1 MLGIYLLIAALSFLA
16 LYFAVKKLT
25 LNIDEQTLLEP
36 IKMDVYPKFCDL
48 IDEKIRQFKENVQN
62 TNLALKNSDQ
72 KDEFLEKLG
81 DLSRELTFI
90 QTMNLSNKNDSIWQN
105 ELFSFLK
112 ELENL
117 LLEYLE
123 KGEEEAENLR
133 EFLMNEFEKL
143 IREFLMNEFEKLKG

>member
-90 QTMNLSNKNDSIWQN
+90 QTMNLGNKNDSIWQN

-143 IREFLMNEFEKLKG
+143 KG

>member
-1 MLGIYLLIAALSFLA
+1 
-16 LYFAVKKLT
+16 
-25 LNIDEQTLLEP
+25 
-36 IKMDVYPKFCDL
+36 MDIYPKFCDL
-48 IDEKIRQFKENVQN
+48 IDEKIREFKENIQN
-62 TNLALKNSDQ
+62 ANLTLKNSNQ

-133 EFLMNEFEKL
+133 EFLMD
-143 IREFLMNEFEKLKG
+143 EFEKLKG

>member
-1 MLGIYLLIAALSFLA
+1 
-16 LYFAVKKLT
+16 
-25 LNIDEQTLLEP
+25 
-36 IKMDVYPKFCDL
+36 YPKFCDL
-48 IDEKIRQFKENVQN
+48 IDEKIREFKENIQN
-62 TNLALKNSDQ
+62 ANLTLKNSNQ

-133 EFLMNEFEKL
+133 EFLMD
-143 IREFLMNEFEKLKG
+143 EFEKLKG

>member
-133 EFLMNEFEKL
+133 EFVGGKIKFPFGKIKL
-143 IREFLMNEFEKLKG
+143 P

>member
-1 MLGIYLLIAALSFLA
+1 
-16 LYFAVKKLT
+16 
-25 LNIDEQTLLEP
+25 
-36 IKMDVYPKFCDL
+36 MDVYPKFCDL

-143 IREFLMNEFEKLKG
+143 KG

>member
-25 LNIDEQTLLEP
+25 LNIDERTLLEP
-36 IKMDVYPKFCDL
+36 IKMDIYPKFCDL
-48 IDEKIRQFKENVQN
+48 IDEKIREFKENIQN
-62 TNLALKNSDQ
+62 ANLTLKNSNQ

-112 ELENL
+112 EL
-117 LLEYLE
+117 
-123 KGEEEAENLR
+123 
-133 EFLMNEFEKL
+133 
-143 IREFLMNEFEKLKG
+143 

>member
-1 MLGIYLLIAALSFLA
+1 
-16 LYFAVKKLT
+16 
-25 LNIDEQTLLEP
+25 
-36 IKMDVYPKFCDL
+36 
-48 IDEKIRQFKENVQN
+48 IREFKENIQN
-62 TNLALKNSDQ
+62 ANLTLKNSNQ

-133 EFLMNEFEKL
+133 EFLMD
-143 IREFLMNEFEKLKG
+143 EFEKLKG

>member
-1 MLGIYLLIAALSFLA
+1 MLGIYLLIAASSFLA

-48 IDEKIRQFKENVQN
+48 IDEKIREFKENVQN

-143 IREFLMNEFEKLKG
+143 KG

>member
-16 LYFAVKKLT
+16 LYFAVKKLA

-48 IDEKIRQFKENVQN
+48 IDEKIREFKENVQN

-143 IREFLMNEFEKLKG
+143 KG

>member
-25 LNIDEQTLLEP
+25 LNIDERILLEP
-36 IKMDVYPKFCDL
+36 IKMDIYPKFCDL
-48 IDEKIRQFKENVQN
+48 IDEKIREFKENVQN
-62 TNLALKNSDQ
+62 ANLALKISDQ

-123 KGEEEAENLR
+123 KGEEEAEIL
-133 EFLMNEFEKL
+133 
-143 IREFLMNEFEKLKG
+143 REFLMNEFEKLKG

>member
-1 MLGIYLLIAALSFLA
+1 
-16 LYFAVKKLT
+16 
-25 LNIDEQTLLEP
+25 
-36 IKMDVYPKFCDL
+36 
-48 IDEKIRQFKENVQN
+48 FKENIQN
-62 TNLALKNSDQ
+62 ANLTLKNSNQ

-133 EFLMNEFEKL
+133 EFLMD
-143 IREFLMNEFEKLKG
+143 EFEKLKG

>member
-48 IDEKIRQFKENVQN
+48 IDEKIREFKENVQN

-90 QTMNLSNKNDSIWQN
+90 QTKNVSNKNDSIWQN

-143 IREFLMNEFEKLKG
+143 KG

>member
-48 IDEKIRQFKENVQN
+48 IDEKIKEFKENVQN

-143 IREFLMNEFEKLKG
+143 KG

>member
-25 LNIDEQTLLEP
+25 LNIHEQTLLEP

-48 IDEKIRQFKENVQN
+48 IDEKIREFKENVQN

-143 IREFLMNEFEKLKG
+143 KG

>member
-1 MLGIYLLIAALSFLA
+1 MLGIYLLITALSFLA

-48 IDEKIRQFKENVQN
+48 IDEKIREFKENVQN

-133 EFLMNEFEKL
+133 EFLMNE
-143 IREFLMNEFEKLKG
+143 

>member
-1 MLGIYLLIAALSFLA
+1 MLGIYLLIAALSFLT

-143 IREFLMNEFEKLKG
+143 KG

>member
-48 IDEKIRQFKENVQN
+48 IDEKIREFKENVQN

-105 ELFSFLK
+105 EIFSFLK

-143 IREFLMNEFEKLKG
+143 KG

>member
-25 LNIDEQTLLEP
+25 LNIDEQTLLEQP
-36 IKMDVYPKFCDL
+36 IKMDIYPKFCDL
-48 IDEKIRQFKENVQN
+48 IDEKIREFKENVQN

-143 IREFLMNEFEKLKG
+143 KG

>member
-1 MLGIYLLIAALSFLA
+1 
-16 LYFAVKKLT
+16 
-25 LNIDEQTLLEP
+25 
-36 IKMDVYPKFCDL
+36 DL
-48 IDEKIRQFKENVQN
+48 IDEKIREFKENIQN
-62 TNLALKNSDQ
+62 ANLTLKNSNQ

-133 EFLMNEFEKL
+133 EFLMD
-143 IREFLMNEFEKLKG
+143 EFEKLKG

>member
-48 IDEKIRQFKENVQN
+48 IDEKIREFKENVQN

-123 KGEEEAENLR
+123 KGKEEAENLR

-143 IREFLMNEFEKLKG
+143 KG

>member
-25 LNIDEQTLLEP
+25 LNIDERTLLER
-36 IKMDVYPKFCDL
+36 IKMDIYPKFCDL
-48 IDEKIRQFKENVQN
+48 IDEKIREFKENVQN
-62 TNLALKNSDQ
+62 ANLALKISDQ

-123 KGEEEAENLR
+123 KGEEEAEIL
-133 EFLMNEFEKL
+133 
-143 IREFLMNEFEKLKG
+143 REFLMNEFEKLKG

>member
-48 IDEKIRQFKENVQN
+48 IDEKIREFKENVQN

-105 ELFSFLK
+105 EFFSFLK

-143 IREFLMNEFEKLKG
+143 KG

>member
-117 LLEYLE
+117 LLEYLVSAE
-123 KGEEEAENLR
+123 K
-133 EFLMNEFEKL
+133 
-143 IREFLMNEFEKLKG
+143 

>member
-25 LNIDEQTLLEP
+25 LNIDEP

-48 IDEKIRQFKENVQN
+48 IDEKIREFKENVQN

-143 IREFLMNEFEKLKG
+143 KG

>member
-1 MLGIYLLIAALSFLA
+1 
-16 LYFAVKKLT
+16 
-25 LNIDEQTLLEP
+25 
-36 IKMDVYPKFCDL
+36 CDL

-143 IREFLMNEFEKLKG
+143 KG

>member
-143 IREFLMNEFEKLKG
+143 KD